1 VSPVLVARVSFN
13 GRSAIDGDHMMPM
26 TLDMWVTEGV
36 EVEMIA

>member
-1 VSPVLVARVSFN
+1 MVALLLMVTTL
-13 GRSAIDGDHMMPM
+13 MPM